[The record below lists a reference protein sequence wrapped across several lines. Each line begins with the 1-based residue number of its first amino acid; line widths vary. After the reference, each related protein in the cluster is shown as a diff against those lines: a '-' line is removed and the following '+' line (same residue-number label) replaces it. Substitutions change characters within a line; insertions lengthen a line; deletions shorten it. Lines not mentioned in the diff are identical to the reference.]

1 MGRGN
6 FYLDD
11 EYVKLTPED
20 REQRQ
25 QILEAC
31 QRLSYAIE
39 ALSRSVIRKQETKN
53 NSPLGGYDD
62 RSD

>member
-39 ALSRSVIRKQETKN
+39 ALSRSVIRKQEAKN

>member
-1 MGRGN
+1 M
-6 FYLDD
+6 DD

-25 QILEAC
+25 QMIEAC

-39 ALSRSVIRKQETKN
+39 ALSRSVIRKKEAGNQTTQLEDKYARRD
-53 NSPLGGYDD
+53 SG
-62 RSD
+62 